1 MLFHCSIVLVIVLFH
16 CLYFIAYCQ
25 QCSSNEFPYRF
36 GMLPPTVKPEYIAVK
51 TIEAIERDQ
60 TYVVLP
66 PWLGALLAMKPYVF
80 FCYFPT

>member
-1 MLFHCSIVLVIVLFH
+1 
-16 CLYFIAYCQ
+16 
-25 QCSSNEFPYRF
+25 
-36 GMLPPTVKPEYIAVK
+36 MLPPTVKPEYIAVK

-66 PWLGALLAMKPYVF
+66 PWLSALLAMKPYGF